1 MECLPS
7 PAQSVELCTGDG
19 LFSEIGFLAFQFLA
33 QGFGLSVG
41 EAVQQSPEAGAVVH
55 FAGVGEFVQQDVVY
69 QVVGEQEEEAGEVDG
84 GTGGTAAPTAA
95 TAGDADALEG
105 KVVVEGEL
113 AEARRKH
120 GTGMTVQALLDG
132 LPEPGLL
139 RCGGEVGVGG
149 TDDDEGLFRLFAEQ
163 EAGMVSGGKM
173 QVEVGCVKTE
183 GEVYGWTS
191 GLLTGGEQAGTELFY
206 GPLHFADRSAG
217 RYADM
222 DGIVAGTESEP
233 AGTGMDADK
242 ETAQL
247 GVFDDVFCGR
257 MGRKGHTDSEF
268 CGDKRT
274 KFFGHK
280 QSFVSAFGVS

>member
-19 LFSEIGFLAFQFLA
+19 LFSEIGLLGFQFLA

-41 EAVQQSPEAGAVVH
+41 EAVQQGPEAGAVVH

-95 TAGDADALEG
+95 AGGDADTLVG
-105 KVVVEGEL
+105 KVVTEGEL

-120 GTGMTVQALLDG
+120 GMGVTAQALFDG

-139 RCGGEVGVGG
+139 RGGGEVGVGR
-149 TDDDEGLFRLFAEQ
+149 TDDDEGIFRLFAEQ
-163 EAGMVSGGKM
+163 EAGVVSSGKTQM
-173 QVEVGCVKTE
+173 EVGGIETV
-183 GEVYGWTS
+183 GEVYGRTA
-191 GLLTGGEQAGTELFY
+191 GLAAGGKQAGAKLFD
-206 GPLHFADRSAG
+206 GTSHFAERSAG
-217 RYADM
+217 RYADV
-222 DGIVAGTESEP
+222 DGIVAGAEGEP

-242 ETAQL
+242 EPAQL
-247 GVFDDVFCGR
+247 GVFEDVLCGGL
-257 MGRKGHTDSEF
+257 GRTGHTDLGF

-274 KFFGHK
+274 KSFGYRQK
-280 QSFVSAFGVS
+280 LVSAFGAS